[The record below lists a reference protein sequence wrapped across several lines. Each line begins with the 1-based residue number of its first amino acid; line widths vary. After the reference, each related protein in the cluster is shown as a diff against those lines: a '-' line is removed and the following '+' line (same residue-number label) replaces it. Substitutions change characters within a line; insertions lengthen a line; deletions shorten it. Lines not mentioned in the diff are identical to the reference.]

1 MSGTE
6 RRDGISRVPLSP
18 PLLALYPRRALT
30 TPAARPRRFRYG
42 RARLAGLA
50 ALIGAIGCVGSLP
63 AGWVY
68 VTLVLVQLGCY
79 VWYALAAGEA
89 AKALGEK
96 GGVYIAWILIAPFA
110 AFVPI
115 PVLSTAIGVSPLS
128 IKFLLSGQLQS
139 AIRDQTFEVIHPST

>member
-1 MSGTE
+1 M
-6 RRDGISRVPLSP
+6 
-18 PLLALYPRRALT
+18 
-30 TPAARPRRFRYG
+30 
-42 RARLAGLA
+42 
-50 ALIGAIGCVGSLP
+50 
-63 AGWVY
+63 
-68 VTLVLVQLGCY
+68 TLVLVQLGCY